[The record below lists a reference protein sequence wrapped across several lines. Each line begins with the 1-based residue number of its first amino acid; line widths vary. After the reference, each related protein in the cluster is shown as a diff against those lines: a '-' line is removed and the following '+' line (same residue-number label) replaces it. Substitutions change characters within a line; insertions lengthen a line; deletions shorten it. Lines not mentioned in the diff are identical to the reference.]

1 MRSEVFVKRK
11 YSNAVIFLS
20 GTGSNAE
27 KLLSSPRYG
36 ISWRCCALVTDRST
50 SRARELAE
58 QHALPLIE
66 VDIFRFYAEHGLAKI
81 SIATEEG
88 YRVRQLWTA
97 ELRKQIAPFHPDFGL
112 LAGFIPL
119 TNLVADFPCLNIHP
133 GDLTVLQNGK
143 PFLTGLHDI
152 PVRKAIL
159 AGLDTLR
166 SSVLIATPF
175 TPGAPEMDHGLLP
188 GISIPV
194 PVDRLGHTLE
204 ELRSNENLLKTVAE
218 HNLHLLKTQ
227 GDWTLF
233 PRVADDFSEGR
244 FQISPSGD
252 LTYDGLPVRTVDY
265 SGPVP
270 TPVPL

>member
-1 MRSEVFVKRK
+1 M
-11 YSNAVIFLS
+11 
-20 GTGSNAE
+20 
-27 KLLSSPRYG
+27 
-36 ISWRCCALVTDRST
+36 
-50 SRARELAE
+50 
-58 QHALPLIE
+58 
-66 VDIFRFYAEHGLAKI
+66 
-81 SIATEEG
+81 
-88 YRVRQLWTA
+88 
-97 ELRKQIAPFHPDFGL
+97 
-112 LAGFIPL
+112 
-119 TNLVADFPCLNIHP
+119 
-133 GDLTVLQNGK
+133 
-143 PFLTGLHDI
+143 
-152 PVRKAIL
+152 
-159 AGLDTLR
+159 
-166 SSVLIATPF
+166 LIATPF

-204 ELRSNENLLKTVAE
+204 EFRSNENLLKTVAE